1 MSIEPAKMPP
11 DHWAARF
18 IRSFH
23 APSATIEERRRVA
36 LHVILSITGTLF
48 LFIFGTIA
56 FFQGN
61 YPLSISDYAVSAILA
76 VNLYDLR
83 RRHNYRFNI
92 YLGLVFVSILYMF
105 LYVTGGTAKT
115 AAVWYYT
122 YPLIANFLLGSIP
135 GTIASAIMTIPVL
148 IMVFTNF
155 NSPHIAEYS
164 LDFELRFLAAYVV
177 VSVFAFFFQR
187 TGEQNRRDLNTIN
200 RSLEQTVSERTAQL
214 TQKNVQLVKEI
225 MVRKKA
231 ETAANLSRESL
242 TAVMDSIDSTIYVA
256 DMESCEIL
264 FMNKRLR
271 SIFSGDLTGAV
282 CWKDLCGNTQRCEN
296 CDKSKEADGLGNPSG
311 PVIWEGFNPATKKW
325 SINVDRTIKWID
337 GRMAYLHIA
346 TDISHLKQLEEERQT
361 IEAQLQRAQK
371 MEAIGT
377 LAGGVAHD
385 LNNVLT
391 GLVGYPEMMLWSVDE
406 DSPLREPLETIHDSG
421 IKAAEI
427 VQDLLTMARR
437 GVSCFEVV
445 NLNDLVKEYLVSPD
459 YRNLMARHPNIKV
472 NTNLDQNLLNT
483 KGSAIHLRKTIMN
496 LVVNAAEAQ
505 PDGGEITIS
514 THNRNF
520 DVPER
525 LYEEIQEGDFI
536 ALEVSDKG
544 CGIAEED
551 QDRIFEPFYTKKVM
565 GRSGTGLGMAVVWG
579 TVQDHHGYIDIQSA
593 PNEGTTFDLYLP
605 VTREPAKTERT
616 AVPVE
621 AYMGEGQSILII
633 DDIPEQLE
641 IASNILQTL
650 NYTVNTVSSG
660 ESAIEYLKTHRA
672 DMLLLDMIMEPGMN
686 GLQTYQHIL
695 EIHPGQKAVIASG
708 YSETEL
714 VTEALRLGAGEYIK
728 KPYTLEKIGLAIK
741 HQLRSP

>member
-1 MSIEPAKMPP
+1 MPP
-11 DHWAARF
+11 DHWAAGFFRG
-18 IRSFH
+18 FH
-23 APSATIEERRRVA
+23 APAATIEERRRVA
-36 LHVILSITGTLF
+36 LHVILSIIGTLF

-61 YPLSISDYAVSAILA
+61 YPLSISDYVTSAILA
-76 VNLYDLR
+76 LNLYDLR
-83 RRHNYRFNI
+83 RRQNYRFNI

-115 AAVWYYT
+115 AVVWYYT
-122 YPLIANFLLGSIP
+122 YPLIATFLLGSVR
-135 GTIASAIMTIPVL
+135 GAIASAIIMIPVVVL
-148 IMVFTNF
+148 AIADI
-155 NSPHIAEYS
+155 NSPYIADYS
-164 LDFELRFLAAYVV
+164 LNFEARFLAAYLVV
-177 VSVFAFFFQR
+177 GVFAYVFER

-200 RSLEQTVSERTAQL
+200 RSLEQTVSDRTAEL

-225 MVRKKA
+225 EVRKKA
-231 ETAANLSRESL
+231 EIAANLSRESL
-242 TAVMDSIDSTIYVA
+242 TTVMDSIDSTIYVA

-264 FMNKRLR
+264 FMNARLKAL
-271 SIFSGDLTGAV
+271 FDADLTGTI
-282 CWKDLCGNTQRCEN
+282 CWQDLCGETQRCMN
-296 CDKSKEADGLGNPSG
+296 CVESKRVDDLGG
-311 PVIWEGFNPATKKW
+311 PYEQAIWEGINPATKKW
-325 SINVDRTIKWID
+325 SINIDRTIKWID
-337 GRMAYLHIA
+337 GRSAYLHIA
-346 TDISHLKQLEEERQT
+346 TDISHLKQLEEERLS

-391 GLVGYPEMMLWSVDE
+391 GLVGYPEMMLWSIDD
-406 DSPLREPLETIHDSG
+406 DSPLREPLETIHASG
-421 IKAAEI
+421 KKAAEI

-437 GVSCFEVV
+437 GVSSFEVV
-445 NLNDLVKEYLVSPD
+445 NLNDLIKEYLVSPD
-459 YRNLMARHPNIKV
+459 YRNLMARHLNIKV
-472 NTNLDQNLLNT
+472 KTNLDKDLLNI
-483 KGSAIHLRKTIMN
+483 KGSAIHLLKTIMN

-505 PDGGEITIS
+505 PNGGEIEIS

-525 LYEEIQEGDFI
+525 LFEEIKEGDFI
-536 ALEVSDKG
+536 VLEVSDNG

-579 TVQDHHGYIDIQSA
+579 TVQDHHGHIDIKSA
-593 PNEGTTFDLYLP
+593 PNEGATFYLYFP
-605 VTREPAKTERT
+605 VTREPAKPDKVIAPIES
-616 AVPVE
+616 
-621 AYMGEGQSILII
+621 YMGEGQSILII

-650 NYTVNTVSSG
+650 NYKVNTASSG
-660 ESAIEYLKTHRA
+660 EAAIEFLKTHRA

-686 GLQTYQHIL
+686 GLQTYRHIL
-695 EIHPGQKAVIASG
+695 EIHPRQKAVIASG

-741 HQLRSP
+741 EQLQSP